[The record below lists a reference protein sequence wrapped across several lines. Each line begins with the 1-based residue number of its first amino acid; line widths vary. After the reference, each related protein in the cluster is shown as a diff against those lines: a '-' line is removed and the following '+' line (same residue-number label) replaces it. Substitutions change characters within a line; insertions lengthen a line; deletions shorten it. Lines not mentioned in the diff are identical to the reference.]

1 MIVEAEPAR
10 RLGKPK
16 ARVVERI
23 GRADEPRSISLISI
37 AEHQIPFQFSPA
49 ALTQAKEAGPATLG
63 KRTDL
68 RQVPLVTIDGDDARD
83 FDDAVF
89 AEPDTDPKNEGGWR
103 LLVAIADVAHY
114 VRTGD
119 ALDKTARER
128 GNSAYFPDRVVP
140 MLPEELSNGWCS
152 LKPNEDRPCMAVE
165 IVIDA
170 KGNKLRHRFMRG
182 LMRSQA
188 RLTYEQVQ
196 EAQDGGR
203 TISRARCWS
212 RSSSRSTARS
222 GRC

>member
-10 RLGKPK
+10 RLGTPK

-89 AEPDTDPKNEGGWR
+89 AEPDTDPKNPGGWR

-114 VRTGD
+114 VRDRRRAGQDRRASAATRSISP
-119 ALDKTARER
+119 TASCRCCR
-128 GNSAYFPDRVVP
+128 
-140 MLPEELSNGWCS
+140 
-152 LKPNEDRPCMAVE
+152 
-165 IVIDA
+165 
-170 KGNKLRHRFMRG
+170 
-182 LMRSQA
+182 RSCPTAGA
-188 RLTYEQVQ
+188 R
-196 EAQDGGR
+196 
-203 TISRARCWS
+203 
-212 RSSSRSTARS
+212 
-222 GRC
+222 